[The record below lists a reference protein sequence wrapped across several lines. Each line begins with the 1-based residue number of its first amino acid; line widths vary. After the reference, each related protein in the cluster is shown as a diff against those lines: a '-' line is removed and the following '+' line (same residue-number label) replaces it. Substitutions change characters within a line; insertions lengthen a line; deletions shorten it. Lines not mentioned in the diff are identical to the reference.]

1 MTLTHSRWV
10 AALVASAGAVI
21 LATGLFGATTGL
33 ALPDYTAKTGQACG
47 ICHVNP
53 VGAGA
58 LTARGTAFAAIATHS
73 SDPAGAFAQSGT
85 AAPAATAT
93 TAPAPAATPTAA
105 PKPAATAAPAATTA
119 PAAAATTAP
128 AATATAAPAKPAASP
143 TVAAAATP
151 SSLPKT
157 GGELP
162 LAPLAMGAGVFLSA
176 LGLSV
181 RRIFRR

>member
-1 MTLTHSRWV
+1 MTLTHTKWV

-33 ALPDYTAKTGQACG
+33 ALPDYATKTGQACAT
-47 ICHVNP
+47 CHVNP
-53 VGAGA
+53 AGGGA
-58 LTARGTAFAAIATHS
+58 LTARGQAFAAIATHTT
-73 SDPAGAFAQSGT
+73 DPAGAFTQSGT

-93 TAPAPAATPTAA
+93 TAPAAAATPTAA
-105 PKPAATAAPAATTA
+105 PKPAATAAPAA
-119 PAAAATTAP
+119 P
-128 AATATAAPAKPAASP
+128 AATATAAPPKPAASP
-143 TVAAAATP
+143 PAAATAAP
-151 SSLPKT
+151 STLPKT
-157 GGELP
+157 GGEFP